1 MRGDDYRLKLSPPP
15 PITVSGVQAPNRL
28 TYGCGMMTV
37 LCMGM
42 SAVLAHWILKQR
54 LLLLIG
60 LVMAYA
66 IYAIATNILGLGM
79 GRLIFALITD
89 ADWFDCQILA
99 AQLLIPMPIIA
110 PVAFILVAENLG
122 HIKAVG
128 AMTGRKFNTVSWQSI
143 CGRWRKQHYQPVG
156 RHRYDHYGENIGD

>member
-1 MRGDDYRLKLSPPP
+1 M
-15 PITVSGVQAPNRL
+15 
-28 TYGCGMMTV
+28 YGYDCGF
-37 LCMGM
+37 
-42 SAVLAHWILKQR
+42 AHGFLQR

-66 IYAIATNILGLGM
+66 IYAIATNILGLGEP
-79 GRLIFALITD
+79 INFALITD
-89 ADWFDCQILA
+89 ADWFGLPNFSSPTFDTNAL
-99 AQLLIPMPIIA
+99 PIIA

-143 CGRWRKQHYQPVG
+143 CGRWRSNSIISKCG
-156 RHRYDHYGENIGD
+156 RHRYDHLWRKYWCDGGNSCLFNTHFCTGRHICHDFGIFSPNLVQ